1 MSLALHWFVISA
13 GFVNLYRR
21 RVAMTSITVLRYRY
35 APMAEFTID
44 PEFRDLL
51 PPLSEDERQKL
62 MASLN
67 ADGCREPLVV
77 WAEESILIDGH
88 NRYAICNDLSLTYAV
103 VTKSFK
109 TRDDVKMWMFRNQ
122 LGRRN
127 LTDFHRAQ
135 IALLMKPVVESQ
147 ARAKQAAG
155 RPKEAEKEVVEILP
169 QDTKPGKK
177 TRDIVGEIAGVS
189 GKTIDKVEKILANA
203 APEVIDQVRR
213 KEKSIEAAYKE
224 VTAPKPPKAVEPVEE
239 KPIQQVGV
247 GVERAH
253 EAIACL
259 RKIPAGDAL
268 RKRAFEIVTQWIKKN
283 P

>member
-1 MSLALHWFVISA
+1 
-13 GFVNLYRR
+13 
-21 RVAMTSITVLRYRY
+21 MTSITVLRYRY

-44 PEFRDLL
+44 PEFCDLL

-62 MASLN
+62 IASLN

-88 NRYAICNDLSLTYAV
+88 NRYAICNDLSLTYTV

-135 IALLMKPVVESQ
+135 IALLMKPVIESQ
-147 ARAKQAAG
+147 ARQRRAETQG
-155 RPKEAEKEVVEILP
+155 RPSSESDEKLVENLPPVKEP
-169 QDTKPGKK
+169 K

-224 VTAPKPPKAVEPVEE
+224 VTAPKQPKAVEPAEE